1 MWYDVDAS
9 FSMLWLA
16 SLQKLRVAWCAGAVP
31 HELPAVLEGSMY
43 GNPTPC
49 SPCIMSMIIIT
60 QRSARLQGPHA
71 ALRHSHGIACT
82 LSHERMEHA
91 ANDMSHEWYMQTWL
105 FSPGGFGRPICPD
118 RPPPPTFRQ
127 SSSACSARTRC
138 GLPHTWA
145 SWSAATRSRMVR
157 SQPL

>member
-1 MWYDVDAS
+1 MLRGKCRTVWLMRYDVDAS

-49 SPCIMSMIIIT
+49 SPCIMSTITIT

-71 ALRHSHGIACT
+71 ALRHRHGIACT
-82 LSHERMEHA
+82 LSHERMDHA
-91 ANDMSHEWYMQTWL
+91 ANDMSNKGCWL
-105 FSPGGFGRPICPD
+105 VTVGLAVRFVLN
-118 RPPPPTFRQ
+118 RQ
-127 SSSACSARTRC
+127 AVFKCMLGSYP
-138 GLPHTWA
+138 LWA
-145 SWSAATRSRMVR
+145 STYLGIVVGCHQIEDGQS
-157 SQPL
+157 L